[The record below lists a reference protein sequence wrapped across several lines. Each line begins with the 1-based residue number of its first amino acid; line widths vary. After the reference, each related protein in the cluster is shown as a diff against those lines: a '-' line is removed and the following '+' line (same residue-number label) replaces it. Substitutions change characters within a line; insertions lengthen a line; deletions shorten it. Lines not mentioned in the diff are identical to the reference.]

1 MKMAGLEKRFV
12 NGRGHSRGVA
22 KRAVQRLRRLPV
34 VPGWTYLDV
43 GCGNGMAALHVAE
56 TFGLPVTGIDVDP
69 EQIRL
74 ARQAAEGRRDVAFLP
89 ADATHLPFDDARFDI
104 VAANKTTH
112 HMPRWRQALGE
123 MERVL
128 RPGGYLIYSD
138 LTLPSWLATRL
149 RAVLGG
155 RAGVF
160 TGDDLDRAFAA
171 LGLQS
176 VYQAA
181 RWHSYEAVFVK

>member
-1 MKMAGLEKRFV
+1 M
-12 NGRGHSRGVA
+12 
-22 KRAVQRLRRLPV
+22 
-34 VPGWTYLDV
+34 DV

-56 TFGLPVTGIDVDP
+56 TFGLPVAGVDVDP
-69 EQIRL
+69 EQSRL

-89 ADATHLPFDDARFDI
+89 ADATHLPFEDGRFDI
-104 VAANKTTH
+104 VATNKTTH
-112 HMPRWRQALGE
+112 HIPRWRQALGE

-138 LTLPSWLATRL
+138 LTFPTWLATRL

-171 LGLQS
+171 LGLES
-176 VYQAA
+176 VYKAA